1 MVFLGIT
8 VLQQENG
15 AHVFADFFP
24 KAPKLQDVQTFPSEC
39 VTQLEE
45 HPFFVRL
52 TCHQTSWLLM
62 QSVLSGTC
70 ASDLSEGL
78 SPSVAD
84 QRCLQDW

>member
-24 KAPKLQDVQTFPSEC
+24 KAPKLQDV
-39 VTQLEE
+39 
-45 HPFFVRL
+45 
-52 TCHQTSWLLM
+52 QTSWLLM